1 MSPHPHVI
9 VATQTVTLLLGGLI
23 TYFSYSAYRRTELP
37 ALRALAIGFAIV
49 TLGSIAGGVMNIIV
63 GQRLLDSL
71 LVESVLTAIGFAT
84 ITYSLYMK

>member
-49 TLGSIAGGVMNIIV
+49 TLGSIAGGVMNIIF

-71 LVESVLTAIGFAT
+71 VVESVLTAIGFAT